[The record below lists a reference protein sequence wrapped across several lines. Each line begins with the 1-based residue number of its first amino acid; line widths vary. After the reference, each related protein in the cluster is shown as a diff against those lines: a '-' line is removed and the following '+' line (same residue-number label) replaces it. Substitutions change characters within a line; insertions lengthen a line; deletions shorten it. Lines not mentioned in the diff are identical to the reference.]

1 MMIHNI
7 ASIKVEVVERETVM
21 DNEPFFLVL
30 DILECNGRAAYGC
43 RAFRQLANEKLPR
56 ASYRT
61 EAYTIREEALSEGW
75 ELYLSLE
82 PTQQDTH
89 SYVGRK
95 KCGCIASAVAEGW
108 PDLLDDIKKWRKE
121 GAIIDRVT
129 HQYVRENFQ
138 GRYCPHEPEQ
148 KSLFDEVTR

>member
-1 MMIHNI
+1 
-7 ASIKVEVVERETVM
+7 M

-30 DILECNGRAAYGC
+30 DILQCNGRVAYGC
-43 RAFRQLANEKLPR
+43 RAIHHPVGAKQL
-56 ASYRT
+56 RT
-61 EAYTIREEALSEGW
+61 AHRSQAYTTREEALSEGW
-75 ELYLSLE
+75 GLYISLE

-95 KCGCIASAVAEGW
+95 KCGCIAAAVTEGGW

-129 HQYVRENFQ
+129 HQYVRENFK

-148 KSLFDEVTR
+148 KSLFDEATR